1 VVHFADTYIGAV
13 SSVCREIGSSLGYIV
28 SSMRASRGNS
38 GTTAMLTVTVQASK
52 WQLTLGYAA
61 AALWLGYHIMH
72 LVLTI

>member
-1 VVHFADTYIGAV
+1 MHFVDTYTGAV
-13 SSVCREIGSSLGYIV
+13 SNVCREIGSSLGYIV

-61 AALWLGYHIMH
+61 AALWFGYHIMH

>member
-1 VVHFADTYIGAV
+1 
-13 SSVCREIGSSLGYIV
+13 
-28 SSMRASRGNS
+28 MRASRENS

-61 AALWLGYHIMH
+61 AALWFGYHIMH